1 VLDTIK
7 RFSMMRQIESHS
19 AQETVEFGRLLA
31 GELRSG
37 DVVALVG
44 ELGAGKTCLV
54 KGIALG
60 LGITQAVTSPTFT
73 LIHEYRDGRLPLY
86 HVDLYRLN
94 SAEQAIGIGVEDYL
108 GTEGVTVIEWA
119 EKIEPLLPEHARRI
133 HLETKDESTRRIEV
147 S

>member
-1 VLDTIK
+1 
-7 RFSMMRQIESHS
+7 
-19 AQETVEFGRLLA
+19 
-31 GELRSG
+31 
-37 DVVALVG
+37 
-44 ELGAGKTCLV
+44 V